1 MGVGNFMPNL
11 ADIGEF
17 GFIDRI
23 RQQGLIRPDGVFKGI
38 GDDAAAFRTDGKQL
52 TLLTTD
58 LLVERVHF
66 IRDKASA
73 FSLGWKSMAVNFS
86 DIAAMGGTPREA
98 FVSIAIPESCTLE
111 YLDDLYRGMHELCTR
126 FEVNILGGDTTG
138 SKQDL
143 IINVALTGEVAEA
156 EILCRDGAQPGD
168 IICCI
173 GDLGSSRAG
182 LHLIVNELLR
192 SNSEFEAL
200 YQAQVTPWPRLS
212 EGRFLSACGEIT
224 AAIDVSDGLSSDL
237 GHICTASRAGA
248 RVHASSLPISPDLE
262 AFCGQYGFD
271 VVEWALSGGEDY
283 ALLFTVRPQ
292 GLSVL
297 KREFERKFDRP
308 IAVIGEMIEEQ
319 GLVLVDG
326 FGQERP
332 LGASGWNH
340 FTKK

>member
-1 MGVGNFMPNL
+1 MPSL

-23 RQQGLIRPDGVFKGI
+23 RQQGLIRPDRVFKGI
-38 GDDAAAFRTDGKQL
+38 GDDAAAFWSDGEKL
-52 TLLTTD
+52 TLVTTD
-58 LLVERVHF
+58 LLVERIHF
-66 IRDKASA
+66 MRDAASA

-86 DIAAMGGTPREA
+86 DIAAMGGTAREA
-98 FVSIAIPESCTLE
+98 FVSIAIPETCSLE
-111 YLDDLYRGMHELCTR
+111 YLDELYQGMHDVCTR

-156 EILCRDGAQPGD
+156 EILCRDGARAGD
-168 IICCI
+168 LICCI

-182 LHLIVNELLR
+182 LHLIVNKLSRSSPEL
-192 SNSEFEAL
+192 EAL
-200 YQAQVTPWPRLS
+200 YQAHVAPWPRLS
-212 EGRFLSACGEIT
+212 EGRFLAAFGEVT

-237 GHICTASRAGA
+237 GHICTASRTGA
-248 RVHASSLPISPDLE
+248 RVHASSLRISPGLE

-271 VVEWALSGGEDY
+271 AVEWALSGGEDY

-292 GLSVL
+292 GLSAL
-297 KREFERKFDRP
+297 KRDYERKFDGP
-308 IAVIGEMIEEQ
+308 IAVIGEMIEGQ
-319 GLVLVDG
+319 DMVLVDG
-326 FGQERP
+326 FGQERF

>member
-1 MGVGNFMPNL
+1 MPNL

-38 GDDAAAFRTDGKQL
+38 GDDAAAFWSDGEKL
-52 TLLTTD
+52 TLVTTD
-58 LLVERVHF
+58 LLVERIHF
-66 IRDKASA
+66 MRDAASA

-86 DIAAMGGTPREA
+86 DIAAMGGTAREA
-98 FVSIAIPESCTLE
+98 FVSIAIPETCSLE
-111 YLDDLYRGMHELCTR
+111 YLDELYQGMHDVCTR

-156 EILCRDGAQPGD
+156 EILCRDGARPGD
-168 IICCI
+168 LICCI
-173 GDLGSSRAG
+173 GDLGNSRAG
-182 LHLIVNELLR
+182 LHLIVNELSR
-192 SNSEFEAL
+192 SSPEFEAL
-200 YQAQVTPWPRLS
+200 YQAHVAPWPRLS
-212 EGRFLSACGEIT
+212 EGRFLAAFKEVT

-237 GHICTASRAGA
+237 GHICTASRTGA
-248 RVHASSLPISPDLE
+248 RVHASSLRISPALE

-271 VVEWALSGGEDY
+271 AVEWALSGGEDY

-292 GLSVL
+292 GLSAL
-297 KREFERKFDRP
+297 KREYERKFDGP
-308 IAVIGEMIEEQ
+308 IAVIGEIIEGQ
-319 GLVLVDG
+319 DVVLVDG
-326 FGQERP
+326 SGGEQS
-332 LGASGWNH
+332 LVASGWNH